1 MATRSESLYRPPTET
16 GSARFTSSR
25 WARPCGFAVAQTLQQ
40 LRADGATTAVGK
52 KRRCAGPLG
61 FARRPPALTSP
72 PRGTPFR
79 PPAGVRLPEPA
90 PRRALSG
97 AAHAVA
103 T

>member
-61 FARRPPALTSP
+61 FARQPPALTSA
-72 PRGTPFR
+72 PREPLLR
-79 PPAGVRLPEPA
+79 PLGGVRLPEPVRVHA
-90 PRRALSG
+90 FSG
-97 AAHAVA
+97 AAHA
-103 T
+103 